1 MYIIKETTKKVLKVP
16 DYHSEDIYA
25 LLRWIMEEFNE
36 LRLKDNLD
44 LGNKRLRCN
53 EYIASLLTKEF
64 SRRLNRIISMRDKVT
79 IENIKE
85 LFKFSGDII
94 IQKMHSSGILRFDD
108 AVNDMDFW
116 SRFKYTNK
124 GPHSLKFLLFLI

>member
-85 LFKFSGDII
+85 LFKFGGDIM
-94 IQKMHSSGILRFDD
+94 IQKMH
-108 AVNDMDFW
+108 
-116 SRFKYTNK
+116 
-124 GPHSLKFLLFLI
+124 

>member
-53 EYIASLLTKEF
+53 EYIAALLTKEF

-94 IQKMHSSGILRFDD
+94 IQKMH
-108 AVNDMDFW
+108 
-116 SRFKYTNK
+116 
-124 GPHSLKFLLFLI
+124 

>member
-44 LGNKRLRCN
+44 LGNK
-53 EYIASLLTKEF
+53 
-64 SRRLNRIISMRDKVT
+64 
-79 IENIKE
+79 
-85 LFKFSGDII
+85 
-94 IQKMHSSGILRFDD
+94 
-108 AVNDMDFW
+108 
-116 SRFKYTNK
+116 
-124 GPHSLKFLLFLI
+124 